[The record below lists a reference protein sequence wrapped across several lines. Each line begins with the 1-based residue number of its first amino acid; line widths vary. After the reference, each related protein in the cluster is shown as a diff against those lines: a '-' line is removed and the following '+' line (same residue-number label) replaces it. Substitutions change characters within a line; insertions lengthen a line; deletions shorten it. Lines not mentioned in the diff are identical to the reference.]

1 MGKQFYNQRD
11 EKNIEK
17 IREICADLPPY
28 VQEFFLGIQ
37 MRTSTLT
44 RLNYA
49 YDLRIFFDFLLH
61 VKFKRYQNI
70 SEISLADLD
79 TLTAFDIEIYLD
91 YLSSY
96 QFHGKKFQCG
106 EKAKMRKLASLR
118 TFFKYFFKK
127 DLLSA
132 NVVAKVDLPK
142 IHEQSIIRLEP
153 NEVTQLL
160 DTAEY
165 GAESFS
171 PRQERARQRLS
182 VRDVAILTLFLGTGI
197 RISELVGL
205 DQKDIDFATN
215 AFTITR
221 KGGNQSIL
229 YFSDEVA
236 DALRDYMHWVAQQR
250 ADQTDFSRKISDPNA
265 LFLSSQG
272 NRISIRAVEKLVKK
286 YSAIASPLKKITPHK
301 LRSTY
306 GTELYRETQDIY
318 VVADVLGH
326 KDVNTTKK
334 HYAAI
339 SDEIRRN
346 ASRKVI
352 LREHDPDD

>member
-1 MGKQFYNQRD
+1 MGKQFYNLRD
-11 EKNIEK
+11 EKNILK
-17 IREICADLPPY
+17 VREICQELPSY

-37 MRTSTLT
+37 MRTSSLT

-49 YDLRIFFDFLLH
+49 YDIRIFYDYLLH
-61 VKFKRYQNI
+61 QKFRTYQVMR
-70 SEISLADLD
+70 EITLSDLD
-79 TLTAFDIEIYLD
+79 SVSAFDLELYLD
-91 YLSSY
+91 YLSAY
-96 QFHGKKFQCG
+96 YYNGKKFQCG

-127 DLLSA
+127 DLLKA
-132 NVVAKVDLPK
+132 NVS
-142 IHEQSIIRLEP
+142 E
-153 NEVTQLL
+153 LL
-160 DTAEY
+160 DTAEHGSIY
-165 GAESFS
+165 LSAK
-171 PRQERARQRLS
+171 QEAARKKS
-182 VRDVAILTLFLGTGI
+182 AMRDVAILTLFLGTGI

-205 DQKDIDFATN
+205 DRKDIDFNNN

-229 YFSDEVA
+229 YFSEEVA
-236 DALRDYMHWVAQQR
+236 QALADYLAWI
-250 ADQTDFSRKISDPNA
+250 DEEIDKQTAFSTKISDPNA

-272 NRISIRAVEKLVKK
+272 NRISVRAVELLVKK
-286 YSAIASPLKKITPHK
+286 YSVIASPLKKITPHK

-346 ASRKVI
+346 ASRKVK
-352 LREHDPDD
+352 LRDRDEQ

>member
-11 EKNIEK
+11 EENICK
-17 IREICADLPPY
+17 VREICQDLPPY
-28 VQEFFLGIQ
+28 AQEFFLGIQ
-37 MRTSTLT
+37 MRTSSLT

-49 YDLRIFFDFLLH
+49 YDLRIFYDYLWKT
-61 VKFKRYQNI
+61 KFKNSYDAMQR
-70 SEISLADLD
+70 ISLSDLD
-79 TLTAFDIEIYLD
+79 CVTAFDLELYLD
-91 YLSSY
+91 YLSAY
-96 QFHGKKFQCG
+96 QYNGKKYHCG

-132 NVVAKVDLPK
+132 NVAAKVDLPK

-153 NEVTQLL
+153 NEVSELL
-160 DTAEY
+160 ETAENGSIY
-165 GAESFS
+165 LSA
-171 PRQERARQRLS
+171 RQEAARKKS
-182 VRDVAILTLFLGTGI
+182 AMRDVAILTLFLGTGI

-205 DQKDIDFATN
+205 DRKDIDFNNN

-229 YFSDEVA
+229 YFSNEVA
-236 DALRDYMHWVAQQR
+236 QALSNYLDWIDEEIRN
-250 ADQTDFSRKISDPNA
+250 QTDFSAKISDQNA
-265 LFLSSQG
+265 LFLSAQG
-272 NRISIRAVEKLVKK
+272 KRISVRAVELLVKK

-346 ASRKVI
+346 ASRKVK
-352 LREHDPDD
+352 LRDRDDD